1 MTAQRRAIVW
11 QDAQGEQL
19 LHLINTS
26 AGASSIQTAL
36 LAKSNAVVVQETEG
50 DLNIVDATPAT
61 GQYVSVRNTA
71 VLLFKDSRT
80 QSTGRLYIPAPLPSI
95 FFAGGDEVD
104 PSQISGIISAATG
117 SLLAGSGNT
126 VDTFVGGYL
135 GKGIVRPLESTE
147 GVMFVNPMTSTGDM
161 IYSNDSSGDATRL
174 PIGSSGQVLE
184 VSGGVPA
191 WVNPAGLAVS
201 IPTARGA
208 GTGSADYTT
217 TSTSYVDVDATN
229 LAPQIDCAT
238 NDVLLIA
245 VTSMLSPGSG
255 TLICSVNVG
264 GTDLGDTDGL
274 VFCPTGISQ
283 MPGAIVVQH
292 VVTSGQITS
301 GHTTVKLRFKVG
313 SGSAGTIYNRSAV
326 VRPYISVANLRQ

>member
-1 MTAQRRAIVW
+1 LKKRRAIVW
-11 QDAQGEQL
+11 QDAQGEQV

-26 AGASSIQTAL
+26 AGASGIQTAL

-61 GQYVSVRNTA
+61 AQYVSVRNSA

-80 QSTGRLYIPAPLPSI
+80 NSAGRLYIPAPLPSI
-95 FFAGGDEVD
+95 FYAGGDEVD
-104 PSQISGIISAATG
+104 PAQIAGIIAAAEG

-126 VDTFVGGYL
+126 VDMFTGGYL
-135 GKGIVRPLESTE
+135 AKGITRALESTE
-147 GVMFVNPMTSTGDM
+147 GVMFVNPMTSTGDL

-174 PIGSSGQVLE
+174 PIGSSGQILE
-184 VSGGVPA
+184 VVGGIPTWSA
-191 WVNPAGLAVS
+191 PSGLAVQ
-201 IPTARGA
+201 IPSARGA

-229 LAPQIDCAT
+229 LAPQINCAT
-238 NDVLLIA
+238 NDILLIT
-245 VTSMLSPGSG
+245 VTAMLSPGSG
-255 TLICSVNVG
+255 TLIFSVNVG

-274 VFCPTGISQ
+274 IFCPTGISQ
-283 MPGAIVVQH
+283 MPGTFAIQH

-313 SGSAGTIYNRSAV
+313 SGSAGTVYNRSAV